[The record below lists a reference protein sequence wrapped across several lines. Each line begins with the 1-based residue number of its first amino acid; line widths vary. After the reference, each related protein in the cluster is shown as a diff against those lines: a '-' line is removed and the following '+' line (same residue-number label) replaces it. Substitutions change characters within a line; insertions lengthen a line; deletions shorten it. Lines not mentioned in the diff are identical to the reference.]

1 MRCEIGIYSSAI
13 VRSKQVCYDRND
25 DGIPD
30 LASSP
35 EGTKMEALSLV
46 HGEPTGT
53 TSLFASLWKKGL
65 ILSKREREREKGLIV
80 SLTTKWN
87 YGLFFFQRRSRL

>member
-1 MRCEIGIYSSAI
+1 
-13 VRSKQVCYDRND
+13 
-25 DGIPD
+25 
-30 LASSP
+30 
-35 EGTKMEALSLV
+35 MEALSLV

-65 ILSKREREREKGLIV
+65 ILSKKKREKGLIV

-87 YGLFFFQRRSRL
+87 YGLFFFSETLTFMTLGSGGGFIFFLNQLNSISVYVIDARSN

>member
-1 MRCEIGIYSSAI
+1 
-13 VRSKQVCYDRND
+13 
-25 DGIPD
+25 
-30 LASSP
+30 
-35 EGTKMEALSLV
+35 MEALSLV

-65 ILSKREREREKGLIV
+65 ILSKKKREKGLIV

-87 YGLFFFQRRSRL
+87 YELFFFRDAHVYDSGLWRRVYFLPQPT